1 MSHLHPLTHPRAEI
15 YSPALSVSAAGVGL
29 GSRERSEPQ
38 NCRAIGVGG
47 DLWDHR
53 VPPNPHRDPSAP
65 RSPPGAP
72 LSAVPHTGAAPWRW
86 TSHMGWFPY
95 TSGHGLFSWCFVLP
109 DCSPVLPQSFPVLPS
124 APPLLS
130 YCSPSAPQCFSVLLQ
145 CSPLH
150 SHCSPSASPVLP
162 HCSPIALPV
171 LPGAFSQASHP
182 TGPHCGT
189 PCPAVPTPCC
199 WRTRG
204 STHDPDSS
212 ACHELGA
219 VWLPARVNNAWCCS
233 ARSPAVCLSA
243 DAEGRPSFLNG

>member
-38 NCRAIGVGG
+38 NRRAIGVGG

-72 LSAVPHTGAAPWRW
+72 LSALPHTGAAPWRW

-145 CSPLH
+145 CSPTVLPLLSQCFPSAPPLL
-150 SHCSPSASPVLP
+150 SHCSPSAPRCFFPGLSP
-162 HCSPIALPV
+162 H
-171 LPGAFSQASHP
+171 
-182 TGPHCGT
+182 
-189 PCPAVPTPCC
+189 
-199 WRTRG
+199 
-204 STHDPDSS
+204 
-212 ACHELGA
+212 
-219 VWLPARVNNAWCCS
+219 
-233 ARSPAVCLSA
+233 RSPLWHTLSRCAHAVLLE
-243 DAEGRPSFLNG
+243 DTRFHP

>member
-38 NCRAIGVGG
+38 NRRAIGVGG

-72 LSAVPHTGAAPWRW
+72 LSALPHTGAAPWRW

-109 DCSPVLPQSFPVLPS
+109 DCSPVLPHCSPIVLPVLPS
-124 APPLLS
+124 AS
-130 YCSPSAPQCFSVLLQ
+130 QCSSSAP
-145 CSPLH
+145 
-150 SHCSPSASPVLP
+150 HCT
-162 HCSPIALPV
+162 PIALPV